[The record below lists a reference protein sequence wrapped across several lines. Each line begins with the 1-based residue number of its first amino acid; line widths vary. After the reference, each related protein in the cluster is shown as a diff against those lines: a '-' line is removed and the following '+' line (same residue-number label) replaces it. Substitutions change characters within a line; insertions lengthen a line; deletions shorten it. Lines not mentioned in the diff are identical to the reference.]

1 MQDNKKLYKWL
12 HSVAGI
18 TAIIL
23 FIISVALLLFVK
35 WFVDDSAV
43 NFNSFLIGLATN
55 LLGIIVTVSF
65 VQYFIDKQNIEKERR
80 EEAAKILR
88 YHKIMI
94 LLIERYTLFFQCV
107 TSTIEKRSECVKSMD
122 LLRDFSFSDMAD
134 LYKLSTVLSV
144 ELLRPSIEL
153 FYEAEQML
161 RNYMIEMIK
170 NIDFKYN
177 KNIEN
182 VLIEFIKKSKEMD
195 VSGVIINNQQIL
207 FGNKKSSEE
216 VSQSIK
222 EEKNKWVEKYLQ
234 GQLYSNQM
242 TPYVMLFLLL
252 KEEGRLV
259 TEYQRLITTVLKCET
274 AQHECQIT

>member
-94 LLIERYTLFFQCV
+94 LLIERYTLFFECV
-107 TSTIEKRSECVKSMD
+107 TSTI
-122 LLRDFSFSDMAD
+122 
-134 LYKLSTVLSV
+134 
-144 ELLRPSIEL
+144 
-153 FYEAEQML
+153 
-161 RNYMIEMIK
+161 
-170 NIDFKYN
+170 
-177 KNIEN
+177 
-182 VLIEFIKKSKEMD
+182 
-195 VSGVIINNQQIL
+195 
-207 FGNKKSSEE
+207 
-216 VSQSIK
+216 
-222 EEKNKWVEKYLQ
+222 
-234 GQLYSNQM
+234 
-242 TPYVMLFLLL
+242 
-252 KEEGRLV
+252 
-259 TEYQRLITTVLKCET
+259 
-274 AQHECQIT
+274 